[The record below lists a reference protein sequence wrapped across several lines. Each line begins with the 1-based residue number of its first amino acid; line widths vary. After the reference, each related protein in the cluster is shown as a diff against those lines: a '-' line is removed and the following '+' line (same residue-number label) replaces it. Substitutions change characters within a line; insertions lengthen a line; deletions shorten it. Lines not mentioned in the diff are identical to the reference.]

1 MFALFDLS
9 EPRDYWIFSFVR
21 AIQSEVCLD
30 FNWSVAISQL
40 DLVVKRQCDCSF
52 FDTSPIIENSMKRF
66 IQTGYDETVIQQLTK
81 ANLMF
86 SVLGMEAVWAA
97 LLGLWA

>member
-1 MFALFDLS
+1 
-9 EPRDYWIFSFVR
+9 
-21 AIQSEVCLD
+21 
-30 FNWSVAISQL
+30 
-40 DLVVKRQCDCSF
+40 
-52 FDTSPIIENSMKRF
+52 MKRF